1 MRITLF
7 GLAAIA
13 IIGAIV
19 IFVGPLFISTD
30 GLRNSLFA
38 QVESATGYRLRVSG
52 PVQVSLFPSLD
63 LVAEDV
69 GIAKSGAA
77 ATSEMATAKSL
88 RFGLQLSALIG
99 GKVKMTEVTLIDPV
113 IAVPQVQPAAKSAED
128 LAPPP
133 ADSGSPTAALKSLS
147 LDKLL
152 IKNGTLILPGSGGAP
167 GKRIEALTLEASMPA
182 PDATLAFDGSAS
194 LDGQT
199 IKASGSLGGL
209 AQLLDGKAVP
219 VSLDIDAPSYLD
231 AKAAL
236 TGIASYQG
244 DTFAL
249 SQFTARAGDK
259 SLAGSGSYKGSL
271 LTLHPLTVN
280 AAGNSLAG
288 SMVADLSGAVPAIN
302 AAFTGQNLNL
312 DALLSKP
319 AAAPSATGGSGSS
332 GGEGGWSDA
341 KIDFSAL
348 KAVTAKLKLT
358 AATLVYNNIKLS
370 NATLQATISGG
381 KLSASLPSFQL
392 YGGAGAAALDVDASG
407 KIAAQRIRL
416 SLAKFDAYP
425 FLKDSAG
432 FESLEGTGAISLDLA
447 GNGVSQHAIVSALN
461 GSAKF
466 EFSNGAIRGIN
477 IAKTMRGLTT
487 GILSGWQENAAEK
500 TDFATLGAS
509 FKIAKGQAQ
518 TADLRLAGPLVR
530 LAGAGTVDLPGKA
543 LKFRVDPQLVASLE
557 GQGGKSDLQGLGVPI
572 MISGPWAKPSIYP
585 DIEGILKDP
594 AAAYE
599 QLNRLGGGLVSL
611 PGAGNTG
618 SVSALGG
625 LIKNGKA
632 GTGALQQGAL
642 GGIGALFGGQSQQSA
657 DEAVAPAPAPTTK
670 AKPKPKP
677 VSDAAPAETKKS
689 KKRQAA
695 AEPSAAP
702 QQAAN
707 QLLQNFLGN

>member
-1 MRITLF
+1 VPISFDIT
-7 GLAAIA
+7 
-13 IIGAIV
+13 
-19 IFVGPLFISTD
+19 
-30 GLRNSLFA
+30 
-38 QVESATGYRLRVSG
+38 
-52 PVQVSLFPSLD
+52 
-63 LVAEDV
+63 
-69 GIAKSGAA
+69 
-77 ATSEMATAKSL
+77 
-88 RFGLQLSALIG
+88 
-99 GKVKMTEVTLIDPV
+99 
-113 IAVPQVQPAAKSAED
+113 
-128 LAPPP
+128 
-133 ADSGSPTAALKSLS
+133 
-147 LDKLL
+147 
-152 IKNGTLILPGSGGAP
+152 
-167 GKRIEALTLEASMPA
+167 
-182 PDATLAFDGSAS
+182 
-194 LDGQT
+194 
-199 IKASGSLGGL
+199 
-209 AQLLDGKAVP
+209 
-219 VSLDIDAPSYLD
+219 APSYLEE
-231 AKAAL
+231 KADL
-236 TGIASYQG
+236 TGIASYKDG
-244 DTFAL
+244 GFVV

-271 LTLHPLTVN
+271 LTLHPLTLN
-280 AAGNSLAG
+280 ASGNSLAG
-288 SMVADLSGAVPAIN
+288 SVVADLSSAIPAIN
-302 AAFTGQNLNL
+302 AAFTGQTLNL

-319 AAAPSATGGSGSS
+319 GAAPSAASGSGGSGS
-332 GGEGGWSDA
+332 GGETGWSDA
-341 KIDFSAL
+341 RIDFSGF

-358 AATLVYNNIKLS
+358 AAQLICNNIKIG

-416 SLAKFDAYP
+416 TLANFAAYP

-432 FESLEGTGAISLDLA
+432 FESLEGTGAISLDVV
-447 GNGVSQHAIVSALN
+447 GNGASQRAIVSALS

-509 FKIAKGQAQ
+509 FKIANGQAQ

-530 LAGAGTVDLPGKA
+530 MTGAGNVDLPGKT

-557 GQGGKSDLQGLGVPI
+557 GQGGKSDMQGLGVPI
-572 MISGPWAKPSIYP
+572 MIAGPWAKPSIYP

-618 SVSALGG
+618 SVSAIGG
-625 LIKNGKA
+625 LIKNGKV
-632 GTGALQQGAL
+632 GTNALQQGAL
-642 GGIGALFGGQSQQSA
+642 GGIGALLGAQPQPST
-657 DEAVAPAPAPTTK
+657 DEAEALAPQPTTK

-677 VSDAAPAETKKS
+677 MSDAAPSESKKS

-702 QQAAN
+702 QEAAN

>member
-7 GLAAIA
+7 GFAAIA
-13 IIGAIV
+13 IIGAIIV
-19 IFVGPLFISTD
+19 FVGPLFISTD
-30 GLRNSLFA
+30 DLRNSLFA
-38 QVESATGYRLRVSG
+38 QVESTTGYRLRVSG
-52 PVQVSLFPSLD
+52 PVQISLFPSLD

-113 IAVPQVQPAAKSAED
+113 IAVPQTQPAGKSAED
-128 LAPPP
+128 AVPPQ
-133 ADSGSPTAALKSLS
+133 ADPGSSAASLRSLS

-152 IKNGTLILPGSGGAP
+152 IKNGTLILPGSAGAP
-167 GKRIEALTLEASMPA
+167 GKRIEALNLEASMPA

-194 LDGQT
+194 LDGQK
-199 IKASGSLGGL
+199 IHVVGSIVGL
-209 AQLLDGKAVP
+209 AQLLDGKTVP
-219 VSLDIDAPSYLD
+219 VSFDIAAPSYLEE
-231 AKAAL
+231 KAVL
-236 TGIASYQG
+236 TGIASYKDDG
-244 DTFAL
+244 FVV

-271 LTLHPLTVN
+271 LTLHPLTLN
-280 AAGNSLAG
+280 ASGNSLAG
-288 SMVADLSGAVPAIN
+288 SVVADLSGAIPAIN
-302 AAFTGQNLNL
+302 AAFTGQTLNL
-312 DALLSKP
+312 DALLSQP
-319 AAAPSATGGSGSS
+319 GATPFAASGSGGSG
-332 GGEGGWSDA
+332 GETGWSDA
-341 KIDFSAL
+341 RIDFSGL
-348 KAVTAKLKLT
+348 KAVTAKLKLS
-358 AATLVYNNIKLS
+358 AAQLVYNNIKIG

-416 SLAKFDAYP
+416 TLANFDAS

-432 FESLEGTGAISLDLA
+432 FESLEGTGAIALDVT
-447 GNGVSQHAIVSALN
+447 GNGASQRAIVAALS

-500 TDFATLGAS
+500 TDFATFGAS

-530 LAGAGTVDLPGKA
+530 MTGLGTVDLPGKT
-543 LKFRVDPQLVASLE
+543 LKLRVDPQLVASLE
-557 GQGGKSDLQGLGVPI
+557 GQGGKTDLQGLGVPI
-572 MISGPWAKPSIYP
+572 MIAGPWAKPSIYP
-585 DIEGILKDP
+585 DIEGILQDP

-611 PGAGNTG
+611 PGAGATG
-618 SVSALGG
+618 SVSAIGG
-625 LIKNGKA
+625 LIKNGKV
-632 GTGALQQGAL
+632 GTDALQQGAL
-642 GGIGALFGGQSQQSA
+642 GGIGALLGGQGQPST
-657 DEAVAPAPAPTTK
+657 DEAEAPAPQPATK
-670 AKPKPKP
+670 VKPKPKP
-677 VSDAAPAETKKS
+677 VSDAAPSEPKKS

-695 AEPSAAP
+695 AEPTAAP
-702 QQAAN
+702 QEAAN

>member
-1 MRITLF
+1 VRITLF

-13 IIGAIV
+13 IIGAIIV
-19 IFVGPLFISTD
+19 FVGPLFISTD
-30 GLRNSLFA
+30 DLRNSLFA
-38 QVESATGYRLRVSG
+38 QVESTTGYRLRVSG
-52 PVQVSLFPSLD
+52 PVQISLFPSLD

-113 IAVPQVQPAAKSAED
+113 IAVPQTQPAGKSAQD
-128 LAPPP
+128 AAPPR
-133 ADSGSPTAALKSLS
+133 ADPGSAAASLRSLS

-152 IKNGTLILPGSGGAP
+152 IKNGTLILPASAGAP
-167 GKRIEALTLEASMPA
+167 GKRIEALDLEASMPA

-194 LDGQT
+194 LDGRKIQV
-199 IKASGSLGGL
+199 AGSIGGL
-209 AQLLDGKAVP
+209 AQLLDGQAVP
-219 VSLDIDAPSYLD
+219 VSFDIAAPAYLEQ
-231 AKAAL
+231 KAAL
-236 TGIASYQG
+236 TGLASYKDG
-244 DTFAL
+244 GFVV

-259 SLAGSGSYKGSL
+259 SLAGSASYKGSL
-271 LTLHPLTVN
+271 LTLHPLTLN
-280 AAGNSLAG
+280 ASGNSLTG
-288 SMVADLSGAVPAIN
+288 SVVADLSGAIPAIN
-302 AAFTGQNLNL
+302 AAFTGQTLNL
-312 DALLSKP
+312 DALLSQP
-319 AAAPSATGGSGSS
+319 GGAAPSAGG
-332 GGEGGWSDA
+332 GGETGWSDA
-341 KIDFSAL
+341 RIDFSAL
-348 KAVTAKLKLT
+348 KAVTAKLKLS
-358 AATLVYNNIKLS
+358 AAQLVYNNIKIG

-416 SLAKFDAYP
+416 TLANFDAYP

-432 FESLEGTGAISLDLA
+432 FENLEGTGAIALDVA
-447 GNGVSQHAIVSALN
+447 GNGASQRDIFAALS
-461 GSAKF
+461 GSGKF

-530 LAGAGTVDLPGKA
+530 MTGAGTVDLPGKT
-543 LKFRVDPQLVASLE
+543 LKFRVDPQLVASLQ
-557 GQGGKSDLQGLGVPI
+557 GQGGKTDLQGLGVPI
-572 MISGPWAKPSIYP
+572 MIAGPWAKPSIYP
-585 DIEGILKDP
+585 DIEGILQDP

-611 PGAGNTG
+611 PGAGSTG
-618 SVSALGG
+618 SVAAIGG
-625 LIKNGKA
+625 LIKNGKV
-632 GTGALQQGAL
+632 GTDALQQGAL
-642 GGIGALFGGQSQQSA
+642 SGIGALLDGQGQPST
-657 DEAVAPAPAPTTK
+657 DEAEAPAPQPAAK

-677 VSDAAPAETKKS
+677 VSDAAPSETKTS

-695 AEPSAAP
+695 AEPTAAP
-702 QQAAN
+702 QEVAN

>member
-1 MRITLF
+1 MQI
-7 GLAAIA
+7 
-13 IIGAIV
+13 
-19 IFVGPLFISTD
+19 
-30 GLRNSLFA
+30 
-38 QVESATGYRLRVSG
+38 
-52 PVQVSLFPSLD
+52 SLFPSLD

-113 IAVPQVQPAAKSAED
+113 IAVPQTQPAGKSAED
-128 LAPPP
+128 AVPPQ
-133 ADSGSPTAALKSLS
+133 ADPGSSTASLRSLS

-152 IKNGTLILPGSGGAP
+152 IKNGTLILPGSAGAP
-167 GKRIEALTLEASMPA
+167 GKRMEALNLEASMPA

-194 LDGQT
+194 LDGQK
-199 IKASGSLGGL
+199 IHVVGSIVGL

-219 VSLDIDAPSYLD
+219 VSFDIAAPSYLEE
-231 AKAAL
+231 KAVL
-236 TGIASYQG
+236 TGIASYKDDG
-244 DTFAL
+244 FVV

-271 LTLHPLTVN
+271 LTLHPLTLN
-280 AAGNSLAG
+280 ASGNSLAG
-288 SMVADLSGAVPAIN
+288 SVVADLSGAIPAIN
-302 AAFTGQNLNL
+302 AAFTGQTLNL
-312 DALLSKP
+312 DALLSQP
-319 AAAPSATGGSGSS
+319 GATPSAASGSGGSG
-332 GGEGGWSDA
+332 GETGWSDA
-341 KIDFSAL
+341 RIDFSGL
-348 KAVTAKLKLT
+348 KAVTAKLKLS
-358 AATLVYNNIKLS
+358 AAQLVYNNIKIG
-370 NATLQATISGG
+370 NATLQAMISGG

-416 SLAKFDAYP
+416 TLANFDAS

-432 FESLEGTGAISLDLA
+432 FESLEGTGAIALDVT
-447 GNGVSQHAIVSALN
+447 GNGASQRAIVAALS

-500 TDFATLGAS
+500 TDFATFGAS

-530 LAGAGTVDLPGKA
+530 MTGAGTVDLSGKT
-543 LKFRVDPQLVASLE
+543 LKLRVDPQLVASLE
-557 GQGGKSDLQGLGVPI
+557 GQGGKTDLQGLGVPI
-572 MISGPWAKPSIYP
+572 MIAGPWAKPSIYP
-585 DIEGILKDP
+585 DIEGILQDP

-611 PGAGNTG
+611 PGAGATG
-618 SVSALGG
+618 SVSAIGG
-625 LIKNGKA
+625 LIKNGKV
-632 GTGALQQGAL
+632 GTDALQQGAL
-642 GGIGALFGGQSQQSA
+642 GGIGALLGGQGQPST
-657 DEAVAPAPAPTTK
+657 DEAEAPAPQPATK
-670 AKPKPKP
+670 VKPKPKP
-677 VSDAAPAETKKS
+677 VSDAAPSEPKKS

-695 AEPSAAP
+695 AEPTAAP
-702 QQAAN
+702 QEAAN

>member
-1 MRITLF
+1 MQI
-7 GLAAIA
+7 
-13 IIGAIV
+13 
-19 IFVGPLFISTD
+19 
-30 GLRNSLFA
+30 
-38 QVESATGYRLRVSG
+38 
-52 PVQVSLFPSLD
+52 SLFPSLD

-113 IAVPQVQPAAKSAED
+113 IAVPQTQPAGKSAED
-128 LAPPP
+128 AAPPQ
-133 ADSGSPTAALKSLS
+133 ADPGSAAASLRSLS

-152 IKNGTLILPGSGGAP
+152 IKNGTLILPGSAGAP
-167 GKRIEALTLEASMPA
+167 GKRIEALNLEASMPA

-194 LDGQT
+194 LDGQK
-199 IKASGSLGGL
+199 IQVVGSIGGL

-219 VSLDIDAPSYLD
+219 VSFDIAAPSYLEE
-231 AKAAL
+231 KAVL
-236 TGIASYQG
+236 TGIASYKDDG
-244 DTFAL
+244 FVV

-271 LTLHPLTVN
+271 LTLHPLTLN
-280 AAGNSLAG
+280 ASGNSLAG
-288 SMVADLSGAVPAIN
+288 SVVADLSGAIPAIN
-302 AAFTGQNLNL
+302 AAFTGQTLNL
-312 DALLSKP
+312 DALLSQP
-319 AAAPSATGGSGSS
+319 GGATPSAASGSGGG
-332 GGEGGWSDA
+332 GGETGWSDA
-341 KIDFSAL
+341 RIDFSGL
-348 KAVTAKLKLT
+348 KAVTAKLKLS
-358 AATLVYNNIKLS
+358 AAQLVYNNIKIG

-416 SLAKFDAYP
+416 TLANFDAYP

-432 FESLEGTGAISLDLA
+432 FESLEGTGAIALDVA
-447 GNGVSQHAIVSALN
+447 GNGASQRAIVAALS
-461 GSAKF
+461 GSGKF

-530 LAGAGTVDLPGKA
+530 MTGAGTVDLPGKT

-557 GQGGKSDLQGLGVPI
+557 GQGGKTDLQGLGVPI
-572 MISGPWAKPSIYP
+572 MIAGPWAKPSIYP
-585 DIEGILKDP
+585 DIEGILQDP

-611 PGAGNTG
+611 PGAGATG
-618 SVSALGG
+618 SVSAIGG
-625 LIKNGKA
+625 LIKNGKV
-632 GTGALQQGAL
+632 GTDALQQGAL
-642 GGIGALFGGQSQQSA
+642 GGIGALLGGQGQPST
-657 DEAVAPAPAPTTK
+657 DEAEAPAPQPATK

-677 VSDAAPAETKKS
+677 VSDAAPSETKKS

-695 AEPSAAP
+695 AEPTAAP
-702 QQAAN
+702 QEAAN

>member
-1 MRITLF
+1 MQI
-7 GLAAIA
+7 
-13 IIGAIV
+13 
-19 IFVGPLFISTD
+19 
-30 GLRNSLFA
+30 
-38 QVESATGYRLRVSG
+38 
-52 PVQVSLFPSLD
+52 SLFPSLD

-77 ATSEMATAKSL
+77 ATSEIATAKSL
-88 RFGLQLSALIG
+88 RFGLQLSALLG
-99 GKVKMTEVTLIDPV
+99 GKVKMTEVTLVDPV
-113 IAVPQVQPAAKSAED
+113 IEVQQTQTAGNSAED
-128 LAPPP
+128 ADPPQ
-133 ADSGSPTAALKSLS
+133 ADPGSPTAALRSLS

-152 IKNGTLILPGSGGAP
+152 IKNGTLILPGSAGAR
-167 GKRIEALTLEASMPA
+167 GKRIEALNLEASMPA
-182 PDATLAFDGSAS
+182 PDATLAFDASAA
-194 LDGQT
+194 LDGRKIQ
-199 IKASGSLGGL
+199 AVGSIGGL
-209 AQLLDGKAVP
+209 AQLLDGEAVP
-219 VSLDIDAPSYLD
+219 VSLDIVAPSYLE
-231 AKAAL
+231 AKAVL
-236 TGIASYQG
+236 TGIASYKNG
-244 DTFAL
+244 GFVF

-259 SLAGSGSYKGSL
+259 SLAGSGGYQGSL
-271 LTLHPLTVN
+271 LTLHPLILN
-280 AAGNSLAG
+280 ASGNSLAG
-288 SMVADLSGAVPAIN
+288 SVVADLSGTIPAIN
-302 AAFTGQNLNL
+302 AAFTGQTLNL
-312 DALLSKP
+312 DALLSQP
-319 AAAPSATGGSGSS
+319 GAAPSATRGSGGN
-332 GGEGGWSDA
+332 GGETGWSDA
-341 KIDFSAL
+341 SIDFSGL

-358 AATLVYNNIKLS
+358 AGQLIYRNIKIG

-416 SLAKFDAYP
+416 SLANFAAYP

-432 FESLEGTGAISLDLA
+432 FENLEGTGAISLDVV
-447 GNGVSQHAIVSALN
+447 GNGASQRAIVSALN

-466 EFSNGAIRGIN
+466 EFSNGEIRGIN

-530 LAGAGTVDLPGKA
+530 MAGAGNVDLPGRT

-572 MISGPWAKPSIYP
+572 MIAGPWARPSIYP
-585 DIEGILKDP
+585 DIEGILQDP
-594 AAAYE
+594 AAAYQ
-599 QLNRLGGGLVSL
+599 QLNRLGRGLVSP
-611 PGAGNTG
+611 PGAATTG
-618 SVSALGG
+618 SVSAIGG
-625 LIKNGKA
+625 LIKNGKV
-632 GTGALQQGAL
+632 GSNVLQQGAL
-642 GGIGALFGGQSQQSA
+642 GGLGALLGGEPQPA
-657 DEAVAPAPAPTTK
+657 TDEAEAPEPQPAAK

-677 VSDAAPAETKKS
+677 VSDAAPSETKKS

-695 AEPSAAP
+695 PP

>member
-13 IIGAIV
+13 IIGAIIV
-19 IFVGPLFISTD
+19 FVGPLFISTD
-30 GLRNSLFA
+30 DLRNSLFA
-38 QVESATGYRLRVSG
+38 QVEASTGYRLRVSG

-88 RFGLQLSALIG
+88 RFGLQLSALLG

-113 IAVPQVQPAAKSAED
+113 IALPQTQASAKSAQD
-128 LAPPP
+128 AAPPQ
-133 ADSGSPTAALKSLS
+133 ADAGSPSAALKSLS

-167 GKRIEALTLEASMPA
+167 GKRIERLTLEASMPA
-182 PDATLAFDGSAS
+182 PDATLAFDGSAV
-194 LDGQT
+194 LDGQK
-199 IKASGSLGGL
+199 IQAAGSIGGL
-209 AQLLDGKAVP
+209 AQLLDGNAVP

-236 TGIASYQG
+236 TGIASYKG
-244 DTFAL
+244 DSFVF

-271 LTLHPLTVN
+271 LTLYPLSVN
-280 AAGNSLAG
+280 ASGNSLSG
-288 SMVADLSGAVPAIN
+288 SVVADLSGAVPAVN
-302 AAFTGQNLNL
+302 AAFTGQTLNL
-312 DALLSKP
+312 DALLAKP
-319 AAAPSATGGSGSS
+319 GAAPSATGGSGGS
-332 GGEGGWSDA
+332 GGEAGWSDA
-341 KIDFSAL
+341 RIDFSGL

-358 AATLVYNNIKLS
+358 AGQLVYNNIKIS

-392 YGGAGAAALDVDASG
+392 YGGAGAAAFDVDASG

-416 SLAKFDAYP
+416 SLANFDAYP

-432 FESLEGTGAISLDLA
+432 FESLEGTGAISLDVA
-447 GNGVSQHAIVSALN
+447 GSGASQRAIVSALS

-530 LAGAGTVDLPGKA
+530 MTGAGNVDLPGKT
-543 LKFRVDPQLVASLE
+543 LKFRVDPQLVASLQ

-572 MISGPWAKPSIYP
+572 MIAGPWARPSIYP
-585 DIEGILKDP
+585 DIEGILQDP

-618 SVSALGG
+618 SVSAIGG
-625 LIKNGKA
+625 LIKNGKV
-632 GTGALQQGAL
+632 GTNALQQGAL
-642 GGIGALFGGQSQQSA
+642 GGIGALLGGQPQQA
-657 DEAVAPAPAPTTK
+657 TDEAEAPAPAPQPAATV
-670 AKPKPKP
+670 KPKTKP
-677 VSDAAPAETKKS
+677 VSAAAPAETKKS
-689 KKRQAA
+689 KKRQA
-695 AEPSAAP
+695 P
-702 QQAAN
+702 QEAAN